1 MSPPTDQTKPEYT
14 LKGRHGYYSRVI
26 SSKPI
31 RCEPAI
37 ALHDDVYI
45 KRCLRAT
52 IWLLLQPSDQMAIS
66 KL

>member
-1 MSPPTDQTKPEYT
+1 MATTHASF
-14 LKGRHGYYSRVI
+14 RRR
-26 SSKPI
+26 KPI
-31 RCEPAI
+31 RCDPAI

-52 IWLLLQPSDQMAIS
+52 IWLLLQPSDEKAIS